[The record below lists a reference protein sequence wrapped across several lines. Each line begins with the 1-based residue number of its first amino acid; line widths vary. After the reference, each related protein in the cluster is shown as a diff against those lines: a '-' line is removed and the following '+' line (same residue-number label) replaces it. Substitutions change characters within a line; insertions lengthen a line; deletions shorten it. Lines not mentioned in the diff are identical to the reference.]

1 MGKKVCNWNEATD
14 SITFEDINTANEYV
28 RGKMFEFNILRDA
41 DLTPE
46 SFARMIKFD
55 FHAAMASTMS
65 NKMRKMGNLL
75 VRDATPKKGDI
86 AYTRETTVSEVKDM
100 NVDRQ
105 IMLYNIAHTSLGKQ
119 WLMEQKS
126 LGQYK
131 GLFGGPGFNNLR
143 VRNVFNDLVGRRIR
157 GETIA
162 LNEIGYATEKS
173 RELIQKMADTQAKM
187 LNEQLQMLKI
197 TGVQGAENIAD
208 NLNYLNRVHSPIKYD
223 KILSTPGGKSY
234 LTNFLVKAMN
244 DADEVML
251 KGRKQKPLTQAQ
263 KVTIAENLID
273 IVGRSRFSRGG
284 VNLDFIVTSMQK
296 RETLRSALRDH
307 TNMKPDEIDN
317 MINKIFKVKPGQ
329 TTEGGASY
337 LKRRIRFNE
346 GFTDGKTNFSD
357 LLENNAEGL
366 FLNYTHSAM
375 GDVALAH
382 KGIKSHGDFV
392 RLRDEIVK
400 DYDTSQ
406 INKPGWKGRLAKW
419 RMENELDA
427 LDMAYDFIKGRP
439 LALDP
444 ASPGAT
450 AGRFIRK
457 LNYSRVMNQVGSAN
471 MSEMGNLTGLV
482 GWKAAMENIPE
493 LRRMMKRLEN
503 GERSDEFIKE
513 IDETLGG
520 VGNHSVIQQV
530 TNRLDDFGSDMAPDA
545 VTTAENRLDQLNRFT
560 NTWSGQFMST
570 SAMQIVTVSQMTQNF
585 AKHAMGKGVVPFSKM
600 RFGKNRMSDKQI
612 EARMNDAGI
621 SPTMLK
627 KILNEFKTHTK
638 FVDGELGTKIAR
650 TNFDKWAS
658 ETRATY
664 IMAMRRIAH
673 RVVQQA
679 DIGERAYFGYLK
691 SIGMNADGHLG
702 QIAYQFRSFMFT
714 SWAKQF
720 LYGLKMRDAI
730 VFDQFMN
737 SMLWGGMMFAAQ
749 TSVVG
754 LAHPNQKE
762 FYERRLNPE
771 TIAKAAFQRAAF
783 ASILPIGANMV
794 NSMFSDNPIFGY
806 RTSGLDTNI
815 ITGNP
820 TYSLIFQK
828 FIPTMKAI
836 SQSTFNPERT
846 FSQADGQKAIGIL
859 PYQNLWGLQNFLR
872 ALTSHLPE
880 NRQTDAN

>member
-14 SITFEDINTANEYV
+14 AIKFEDINSANEYV
-28 RGKMFEFNILRDA
+28 RGKMHEFNILRDA

-46 SFARMIKFD
+46 HFARMIRYD
-55 FHAAMASTMS
+55 FSAAMASTLS
-65 NKMRKMGNLL
+65 NKMRKLGSIL
-75 VRDATPKKGDI
+75 VRDSTPKKNDPS
-86 AYTRETTVSEVKDM
+86 YVRETTVSEVKDM

-105 IMLYNIAHTSLGKQ
+105 LVLYNIAHTHLGKQ

-126 LGQYK
+126 LGLYK
-131 GLFGGPGFNNLR
+131 GLFGGPGFNNLK
-143 VRNVFNDLVGRRIR
+143 VRNIFNDLVGRRIR

-162 LNEIGYATEKS
+162 TNEIGYNTAKS
-173 RELIQKMADTQAKM
+173 KELVEKMAGIQAKQ

-197 TGVQGAENIAD
+197 AGVQGSENVAD
-208 NLNYLNRVHSPIKYD
+208 NFNYLTRVHNPIKY
-223 KILSTPGGKSY
+223 KEIMTKHGKDY
-234 LTNFLVKAMN
+234 LRTFLVKSMN
-244 DADEVML
+244 DADDVMV

-263 KVTIAENLID
+263 KITIADNLIEVVD
-273 IVGRSRFSRGG
+273 RSKFTRGG
-284 VNLDFIVTSMQK
+284 VNLDFIMTSMQK
-296 RETLRSALRDH
+296 RETLRNALRNH
-307 TNMKPDEIDN
+307 TNMDETEIDGL
-317 MINKIFKVKPGQ
+317 INKIFKTQPGQ
-329 TTEGGASY
+329 QTAGNPSY
-337 LKRRIRFNE
+337 LRRRITFNE
-346 GFTDGKTNFSD
+346 GYTDGKTNFSD
-357 LLENNAEGL
+357 LLDNNAEAL
-366 FLNYTHSAM
+366 FMNYTHGAM
-375 GDVALAH
+375 GDMALAY

-400 DYDTSQ
+400 DYDTSK
-406 INKPGWKGRLAKW
+406 INIPGFKGRMNTW
-419 RMENELDA
+419 RMKNELQA
-427 LDMAYDFIKGRP
+427 LDMAYNFIKGRP
-439 LALDP
+439 LAEDP
-444 ASPGAT
+444 SGAGAT
-450 AGRFIRK
+450 IGRFIRK

-493 LRRMMKRLEN
+493 LRRMMKRMEN
-503 GERSDEFIKE
+503 GERADEFIKE
-513 IDETLGG
+513 LDYTVGG

-530 TNRLDDFGSDMAPDA
+530 TNRLDDFGADMAPDA

-585 AKHAMGKGVVPFSKM
+585 ARYAMGKGDIPFSKM
-600 RFGKNRMSDKQI
+600 RFGKNRMSDKQL

-621 SPTMLK
+621 SPVMLK

-638 FVDGELGTKIAR
+638 WAEGELGTKVAR
-650 TNFDKWAS
+650 TNFNLWKQ
-658 ETRATY
+658 ETRAVY

-679 DIGERAYFGYLK
+679 DIGEKAYFGYLK
-691 SIGMNADGHLG
+691 AIGMNADGHLG

-754 LAHPNQKE
+754 LGHPNQKE
-762 FYERRLNPE
+762 FYDRRLNPE

-783 ASILPIGANMV
+783 ASILPIGANTV

-846 FSQADGQKAIGIL
+846 FSQSDGQKAIGIL

-872 ALTSHLPE
+872 ALNSHLPE